1 MADDLNLDTPGA
13 VAAYLN
19 REPAAPARAAQ
30 AAMTVAV
37 DANPD
42 LDAELRRVAARTG
55 VPIDAA
61 RAYPEE
67 VKRQAAVAQHDFDDM
82 AQRFP
87 STTKFL
93 SDPENARLSHD
104 DVENLSQTEAAI
116 GPIRGPKPTFSSYST
131 GLLQS
136 FVIGADNARQG
147 IRSGFAD
154 LYDKIG
160 LFSPEANAR
169 MRGDAAG
176 IRSTRELERALTT
189 PEFEGKTA
197 QGIYSGLSS
206 TLRAAPGLAASLATR
221 SATPMLAAMG
231 TQTGADAYGKYRGR
245 GGTPGEALAGGVIE
259 GGVEVATEMLPM
271 AFLVKNM
278 GKVGAGS
285 FLSGMLARE
294 VPSEQIATFLQDAAD
309 TAIANPDK
317 TWAEFMEERPAAAYE
332 TLIATLTQTG
342 VMGGINSGMQ
352 RIAGRAEQAQQAAQV
367 GEALGQFNDLATAS
381 RVRERDT
388 STAQAFFQSMMEDGR
403 DTVWITPQALE
414 ESGMLE
420 QLAQAIPSVAAQ
432 IDVGTGAD
440 VQIPL
445 ADLMATMASPELAQ
459 TIIPHLAEEPG
470 GFTATTAAEYMQSG
484 AAQELE
490 EEVKRTLEAHEVNSE
505 FTASRERVT
514 AGVREQLTTAGRFSD
529 SVNQAYASMMGSFY
543 AVQAAKM
550 GITPEEMAG
559 RYPLQIRASEV
570 GGGNTLNQA
579 EPQRLEVQPATGKWA
594 RDTRQQF
601 DLPWTKLKRLNTEG
615 KVTADDVAA
624 YKRIAKGKEANA
636 VKGLTQLVADIA
648 ARPAPDTLNQSD
660 QTVEV
665 DGVRRP
671 IHNSKGQKVA
681 QTVPG
686 QIAFW
691 RWFGDSKVVDDQ
703 GRPLVVYHGTDQS
716 FDSFAGDKLGA
727 ATGAKSAG
735 QGFFFVDRA
744 DVAES
749 YANYAA
755 LDAPV
760 RREMAKSEKH
770 EERGDWDAYDAA
782 IQRAEELESEIG
794 NDRNRGQN
802 VLPLYLKITDAA
814 EMDAGGELFTSMQEE
829 INAFIKKAKRAK
841 KNGVI
846 IRRLDDDPRFSD
858 RVGDHFITFAPGQ
871 IKSATGNDGT
881 FDANDPSILSQPDGA
896 AAVPRGTISF
906 GENIGASPAIIT
918 LLERADLS
926 TFLHE
931 SGHFFLE
938 VLNDI
943 ANRPDAPADIVTD
956 MEAVLGWFGVQGDPA
971 SGLSA
976 RTIWGLMDFE
986 ERRESHEKFAR
997 GFEAYLFEGRAPT
1010 SELSSLF
1017 SRFRSWLVNVY
1028 RSLTSLNVNLTDEV
1042 RGVFDRMLA
1051 SADAIEQA
1059 ERESNFAGLFGTKPD
1074 FMTDEEWASYRGLSM
1089 QAAEDASATLAAR
1102 SLRDMQ
1108 WLANAK
1114 SRLLRERQKEGA
1126 ARRLEVMME
1135 VRREVLNT
1143 PTYRAW
1149 QFLTMRGS
1157 DSTRAWPTRE
1167 AKIDPKYVDTR
1178 TDNLYVA
1185 IAKLGGLNRDEVKTK
1200 WGVDHRDMP
1209 QSGVFGKPV
1218 LRKSGGLSID
1228 QMAERLT
1235 QDYYLDAH
1243 DLAEFEEKFDRQRR
1257 GDDQYSW
1264 EYQYSNN
1271 ERAPA
1276 DPLTDSNYHGKLHTP
1291 MLRYMFGEDSPV
1303 VDQMIKSRMT
1313 STDGGL
1319 DPDIV
1324 AEMLGN
1330 EFASGREMVEALA
1343 AARPPREEIERI
1355 TDQRMLEKY
1364 GDLVDPVAIEQAIQE
1379 ALHSDAH
1386 IKFLAT
1392 ELNALKKASGSPA
1405 VLAKA
1410 AKMYAEKIV
1419 RRTPIRDLKPNQYTA
1434 AARRAG
1440 KAADKAFKAGDIQE
1454 AAAQKQIQLV
1464 NAYAA
1469 QSAMEAQ
1476 KTVTKTMTRF
1486 TRIVNGNN
1494 ETAAKTRDMDMVMAT
1509 RAILAEFG
1517 IGKRGKAAAEYMDR
1531 VQQYD
1536 PHMAAILRD
1545 RIDAATQNAAP
1556 AQDLTIEQLEALKDD
1571 IESLWHLAKRSRQME
1586 VDGDLLDRQ
1595 DIQNQLRARLEEI
1608 GVPDRVPG
1616 EGHAITPGEVL
1627 LSKFQGIRASLRRIE
1642 SWVGTKDGDTPMGP
1656 FRKFVWNTIK
1666 DPVDA
1671 YRLDKA
1677 KYLRRY
1683 RELIDTIAP
1692 SLQQVKIAAP
1702 ELGYTFGYD
1711 NGGLGKVE
1719 LLHAILHTGNKSNMR
1734 KLLLAPRSQSG
1745 QAWAEQTE
1753 DGEVDTARWDAFI
1766 ARMINEGILTKVD
1779 FDFAQGVWDML
1790 EDMKPAAQKAHRAV
1804 FGRYF
1809 DEVTADAFTTPFG
1822 AYRGGYVPA
1831 MVDARIVSDAKTRS
1845 ILEEQHQLLANA
1857 MPATSR
1863 GFTKSRVEYNRPL
1876 HLDLRLLAQHI
1887 DKVLLFTH
1895 LEQPIRDVRRILAS
1909 DAVSRPLNRID
1920 PAAYDELLTP
1930 WLNRTGLQQV
1940 ETPVDGAGGKA
1951 VMRFFSVVRQRAGMG
1966 AMFANVSNTLQQL
1979 TGFSMAGLKVQPRHL
1994 LGASAQ
2000 FVRAPRDMARAV
2012 AEASPYMRN
2021 RMENEVSAMTGAIND
2036 VLLNPGA
2043 LEKAHDW
2050 VLKHTYFLQAA
2061 MDNTMGPII
2070 WMGAYNQALETAPAG
2085 MSDEQLKKYARQ
2097 LADSAIRETQGSTL
2111 PEDIARFET
2120 GNAFMRMFTQFA
2132 SYFNMQANL
2141 LGTEFSK
2148 MPKEMGL
2155 RQKYGRGLYIMMFGF
2170 LAPAWVATA
2179 IALAF
2184 RGGPEDEDDDGEYV
2198 DDWIMQTFGWGTLRS
2213 ATALVPGVGPTL
2225 NAAAN
2230 RFNQKPYDDR
2240 INTGPA
2246 FSMVESAAGVP
2257 GDVVALAQGKGSA
2270 SKTIRDVSTLM
2281 TLITGLPVN
2290 TLAKPI
2296 IYGNEVASGRVAPT
2310 GPIDAARGTLTG
2322 VASAESKGR

>member
-1 MADDLNLDTPGA
+1 
-13 VAAYLN
+13 
-19 REPAAPARAAQ
+19 
-30 AAMTVAV
+30 
-37 DANPD
+37 
-42 LDAELRRVAARTG
+42 
-55 VPIDAA
+55 
-61 RAYPEE
+61 
-67 VKRQAAVAQHDFDDM
+67 
-82 AQRFP
+82 
-87 STTKFL
+87 
-93 SDPENARLSHD
+93 
-104 DVENLSQTEAAI
+104 
-116 GPIRGPKPTFSSYST
+116 
-131 GLLQS
+131 
-136 FVIGADNARQG
+136 
-147 IRSGFAD
+147 
-154 LYDKIG
+154 
-160 LFSPEANAR
+160 
-169 MRGDAAG
+169 
-176 IRSTRELERALTT
+176 
-189 PEFEGKTA
+189 
-197 QGIYSGLSS
+197 
-206 TLRAAPGLAASLATR
+206 
-221 SATPMLAAMG
+221 
-231 TQTGADAYGKYRGR
+231 
-245 GGTPGEALAGGVIE
+245 
-259 GGVEVATEMLPM
+259 
-271 AFLVKNM
+271 
-278 GKVGAGS
+278 
-285 FLSGMLARE
+285 
-294 VPSEQIATFLQDAAD
+294 
-309 TAIANPDK
+309 
-317 TWAEFMEERPAAAYE
+317 
-332 TLIATLTQTG
+332 
-342 VMGGINSGMQ
+342 
-352 RIAGRAEQAQQAAQV
+352 
-367 GEALGQFNDLATAS
+367 
-381 RVRERDT
+381 
-388 STAQAFFQSMMEDGR
+388 
-403 DTVWITPQALE
+403 
-414 ESGMLE
+414 
-420 QLAQAIPSVAAQ
+420 
-432 IDVGTGAD
+432 
-440 VQIPL
+440 
-445 ADLMATMASPELAQ
+445 
-459 TIIPHLAEEPG
+459 
-470 GFTATTAAEYMQSG
+470 
-484 AAQELE
+484 
-490 EEVKRTLEAHEVNSE
+490 
-505 FTASRERVT
+505 
-514 AGVREQLTTAGRFSD
+514 
-529 SVNQAYASMMGSFY
+529 
-543 AVQAAKM
+543 
-550 GITPEEMAG
+550 
-559 RYPLQIRASEV
+559 
-570 GGGNTLNQA
+570 
-579 EPQRLEVQPATGKWA
+579 
-594 RDTRQQF
+594 
-601 DLPWTKLKRLNTEG
+601 
-615 KVTADDVAA
+615 
-624 YKRIAKGKEANA
+624 
-636 VKGLTQLVADIA
+636 
-648 ARPAPDTLNQSD
+648 
-660 QTVEV
+660 
-665 DGVRRP
+665 
-671 IHNSKGQKVA
+671 
-681 QTVPG
+681 
-686 QIAFW
+686 
-691 RWFGDSKVVDDQ
+691 
-703 GRPLVVYHGTDQS
+703 
-716 FDSFAGDKLGA
+716 
-727 ATGAKSAG
+727 
-735 QGFFFVDRA
+735 
-744 DVAES
+744 
-749 YANYAA
+749 
-755 LDAPV
+755 
-760 RREMAKSEKH
+760 
-770 EERGDWDAYDAA
+770 
-782 IQRAEELESEIG
+782 
-794 NDRNRGQN
+794 
-802 VLPLYLKITDAA
+802 
-814 EMDAGGELFTSMQEE
+814 
-829 INAFIKKAKRAK
+829 
-841 KNGVI
+841 
-846 IRRLDDDPRFSD
+846 
-858 RVGDHFITFAPGQ
+858 
-871 IKSATGNDGT
+871 
-881 FDANDPSILSQPDGA
+881 
-896 AAVPRGTISF
+896 
-906 GENIGASPAIIT
+906 
-918 LLERADLS
+918 
-926 TFLHE
+926 
-931 SGHFFLE
+931 
-938 VLNDI
+938 
-943 ANRPDAPADIVTD
+943 
-956 MEAVLGWFGVQGDPA
+956 
-971 SGLSA
+971 
-976 RTIWGLMDFE
+976 
-986 ERRESHEKFAR
+986 
-997 GFEAYLFEGRAPT
+997 
-1010 SELSSLF
+1010 
-1017 SRFRSWLVNVY
+1017 
-1028 RSLTSLNVNLTDEV
+1028 
-1042 RGVFDRMLA
+1042 
-1051 SADAIEQA
+1051 
-1059 ERESNFAGLFGTKPD
+1059 
-1074 FMTDEEWASYRGLSM
+1074 
-1089 QAAEDASATLAAR
+1089 
-1102 SLRDMQ
+1102 
-1108 WLANAK
+1108 
-1114 SRLLRERQKEGA
+1114 
-1126 ARRLEVMME
+1126 
-1135 VRREVLNT
+1135 
-1143 PTYRAW
+1143 
-1149 QFLTMRGS
+1149 
-1157 DSTRAWPTRE
+1157 
-1167 AKIDPKYVDTR
+1167 
-1178 TDNLYVA
+1178 
-1185 IAKLGGLNRDEVKTK
+1185 
-1200 WGVDHRDMP
+1200 
-1209 QSGVFGKPV
+1209 
-1218 LRKSGGLSID
+1218 
-1228 QMAERLT
+1228 
-1235 QDYYLDAH
+1235 
-1243 DLAEFEEKFDRQRR
+1243 
-1257 GDDQYSW
+1257 
-1264 EYQYSNN
+1264 
-1271 ERAPA
+1271 
-1276 DPLTDSNYHGKLHTP
+1276 
-1291 MLRYMFGEDSPV
+1291 
-1303 VDQMIKSRMT
+1303 
-1313 STDGGL
+1313 
-1319 DPDIV
+1319 
-1324 AEMLGN
+1324 
-1330 EFASGREMVEALA
+1330 
-1343 AARPPREEIERI
+1343 
-1355 TDQRMLEKY
+1355 
-1364 GDLVDPVAIEQAIQE
+1364 
-1379 ALHSDAH
+1379 
-1386 IKFLAT
+1386 
-1392 ELNALKKASGSPA
+1392 
-1405 VLAKA
+1405 
-1410 AKMYAEKIV
+1410 
-1419 RRTPIRDLKPNQYTA
+1419 
-1434 AARRAG
+1434 
-1440 KAADKAFKAGDIQE
+1440 
-1454 AAAQKQIQLV
+1454 
-1464 NAYAA
+1464 
-1469 QSAMEAQ
+1469 
-1476 KTVTKTMTRF
+1476 
-1486 TRIVNGNN
+1486 
-1494 ETAAKTRDMDMVMAT
+1494 
-1509 RAILAEFG
+1509 
-1517 IGKRGKAAAEYMDR
+1517 
-1531 VQQYD
+1531 
-1536 PHMAAILRD
+1536 
-1545 RIDAATQNAAP
+1545 
-1556 AQDLTIEQLEALKDD
+1556 
-1571 IESLWHLAKRSRQME
+1571 ME

-1979 TGFSMAGLKVQPRHL
+1979 TGFSTAGLKVQPRHL